1 MNAEH
6 IDQNEP
12 RIQAALSELQELI
25 RQQWPEASFEVSR
38 GEDPE
43 GVYLGATVDIDD
55 TDDVMEVIIERLLD
69 IQVEQ
74 RLPVYVIPVR
84 PTHRVIE
91 EMRTRAKTRPWQKA
105 GVDPATLGL

>member
-6 IDQNEP
+6 IKQDEP

-25 RQQWPEASFEVSR
+25 QQRWPEASFDVSH

-55 TDDVMEVIIERLLD
+55 TDEVMDAIIDRLLD

-84 PTHRVIE
+84 PTQRVIE
-91 EMRTRAKTRPWQKA
+91 EMRARAKTLPWQKA
-105 GVDPATLGL
+105 VVDPATLGL

>member
-1 MNAEH
+1 MNSEH
-6 IDQNEP
+6 VNQDEP

-25 RQQWPEASFEVSR
+25 RQRWPEASFHVSH

-43 GVYLGATVDIDD
+43 GVYLGAIVDIED
-55 TDDVMEVIIERLLD
+55 TDDVMDSIIDRLLD
-69 IQVEQ
+69 IQVEE

-91 EMRTRAKTRPWQKA
+91 EMRTRAATRPWQRA
-105 GVDPATLGL
+105 ETDPATLGM